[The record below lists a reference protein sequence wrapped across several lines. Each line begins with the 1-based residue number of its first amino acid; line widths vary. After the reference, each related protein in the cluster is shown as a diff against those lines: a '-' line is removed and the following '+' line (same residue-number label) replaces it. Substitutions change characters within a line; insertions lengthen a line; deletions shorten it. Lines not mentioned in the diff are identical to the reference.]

1 MPDPDEFKVSQF
13 KITPCRGTVQPNG
26 DPMIVNIDFDAQ
38 GAKFYESQLYIH
50 INGRDSSDQPEGL
63 SLKISGESCIP
74 GINAVDLDHIF
85 EE

>member
-1 MPDPDEFKVSQF
+1 MPDPDELKVSQF

-50 INGRDSSDQPEGL
+50 INGRDSSD
-63 SLKISGESCIP
+63 
-74 GINAVDLDHIF
+74 
-85 EE
+85 